1 MLIKPNSQWL
11 VVLIVVL
18 SNLALIRE
26 LGRDRLRVSLARISK
41 VGWIFVQPGT
51 WFRVVRLLTA
61 PEIQPV
67 VRAHPRIV
75 LKYLGGYLGEGL
87 SRNERASI
95 LVNHYAFLKRRVEED
110 FFSKI
115 VDGRLELWK
124 HAVGNLLFRIYLT
137 FSRANH
143 DEGELSLIFQ
153 SDHVEIYTLSFTIG
167 PGSVSGLTADHA
179 IYIGRMQGKGRGL
192 HLIREAT
199 KNCLDIS
206 PAALLLAAAEGIAMA
221 LELRHVVG
229 MGADQQISA
238 SKYSRPEGLVH
249 AYDQFWM
256 ALGGVKMD
264 RNMYLLSTPL
274 SEKPIKTI
282 KQNHRSRT
290 LRKRAF
296 KKLVKEQ
303 VRHEFSA
310 LALRPRD
317 Q

>member
-11 VVLIVVL
+11 AVLILVL
-18 SNLALIRE
+18 SNLVLIRQ
-26 LGRDRLRVSLARISK
+26 LGRDRLRVALARMYK
-41 VGWIFVQPGT
+41 VGWIFIQPGT

-95 LVNHYAFLKRRVEED
+95 LVNHYAFLKRRVAED

-137 FSRANH
+137 FSRENH

-167 PGSVSGLTADHA
+167 PGSVAGLPAGHA
-179 IYIGRMQGKGRGL
+179 IYVGRMQGKGGVL

-221 LELRHVVG
+221 LEIRHVVG
-229 MGADQQISA
+229 MGADQQVSA
-238 SKYSRPEGLVH
+238 EKDSRPEGLVH

-303 VRHEFSA
+303 VRHEFGA